1 MLMPTRALSAFW
13 RKSRHQLLASAGAL
27 TILTAVQPGVAAAHT
42 IVDPN
47 LSPDQARAIFVDAGY
62 QVDQLRIWDWLSP
75 PVRTFQVHDLAR
87 NRVLLV
93 QVYPDIPDA
102 QRGSEQMVEGYSAST
117 WIDNLALFEANAD
130 DYQRVMTAALARNL
144 GMLQAAP
151 TTDVVAASVPI
162 KHVDVEYTNPVVDA
176 LQGGPTALA
185 GADPGATQ
193 VVPADG

>member
-27 TILTAVQPGVAAAHT
+27 TIVTAIQAGVAAANT
-42 IVDPN
+42 IADPN

-87 NRVLLV
+87 NRLLLV
-93 QVYPDIPDA
+93 QVYPDILEA
-102 QRGSEQMVEGYSAST
+102 QRGSERMVEGYSAST

-144 GMLQAAP
+144 GMVQAES
-151 TTDVVAASVPI
+151 TTDVVAASVLI
-162 KHVDVEYTNPVVDA
+162 KRVDVEYTNHVVDA

-185 GADPGATQ
+185 GAGPSAGQ
-193 VVPADG
+193 VVLAGG